1 MTSLSGRMRL
11 EGAPSLRKIDAIN
24 VTTDQLPPVSF
35 KSKTQIAAENSV
47 KSRNLGARMSATG
60 GSSAG
65 LFVDRTQTIKP
76 SSCCVRCSFYASI
89 CMECCDLQTQ
99 KAVAFY
105 RRTLGIGAS
114 AILSKAIM
122 DAGLGRMSK
131 LVIFSLWKN
140 GTATRTF
147 MRERKIVE
155 VVQQH
160 DMKMMKAP
168 LLAWRKFTVDELM
181 SRRNIKMTTLE
192 LKVQQLVTQVMF
204 YVHICMYI
212 YLCIHKYICIYI

>member
-11 EGAPSLRKIDAIN
+11 EGVPSFRKIDVIN

-47 KSRNLGARMSATG
+47 KSRNLGARLSSTA
-60 GSSAG
+60 SSAG
-65 LFVDRTQTIKP
+65 LFIDRTQTIKP

-105 RRTLGIGAS
+105 RRTLGKGAS
-114 AILSKAIM
+114 AILSQAIM
-122 DAGLGRMSK
+122 EAGLGRMSK

-147 MRERKIVE
+147 LRERKIVE

-181 SRRNIKMTTLE
+181 SRKIAKMTTME
-192 LKVQQLVTQVMF
+192 LKVQQLESQVMF
-204 YVHICMYI
+204 YCFIEKILLISI
-212 YLCIHKYICIYI
+212 YN